1 MGGVASWTETWKKQ
15 GTVAPGSWF
24 PIPVSFEQGELRDE
38 ELSGPAAK
46 KPTEATHEEP
56 DYETE
61 ADRQYFEK
69 VRTVHAPQGLFQ
81 ANRLQEPPIEHP
93 LIQELLSTHEANGL
107 LNEYR
112 RMSTSYP
119 FVVLPPG
126 VTAHELYQERPM
138 LFLAMIIAASSQ
150 DHTRQMS
157 LDAIFRRELAER
169 TIIAPKRTL
178 GLVQSVLVYLS
189 WYVS

>member
-1 MGGVASWTETWKKQ
+1 
-15 GTVAPGSWF
+15 
-24 PIPVSFEQGELRDE
+24 
-38 ELSGPAAK
+38 
-46 KPTEATHEEP
+46 
-56 DYETE
+56 
-61 ADRQYFEK
+61 
-69 VRTVHAPQGLFQ
+69 VHAPQGLFQ

-93 LIQELLSTHEANGL
+93 LVQELLSTHEANGL

-112 RMSTSYP
+112 RMSASYP